1 MKDMALI
8 WWYFVWGGVVGRS
21 NSYYGL
27 KTNTCSCYI
36 RAGNNIHVIA
46 YKCTH
51 KHLKSKFIAHNFEQN
66 YLIHLI

>member
-8 WWYFVWGGVVGRS
+8 WWYFVWGGGVGGS

-27 KTNTCSCYI
+27 KTNTVCS
-36 RAGNNIHVIA
+36 RVENNIHLIA
-46 YKCTH
+46 YECTY
-51 KHLKSKFIAHNFEQN
+51 KHLKSKFITHNFEHN